1 MMTVTVDMTK
11 AKEIWRDK
19 IREARTE
26 QFKSLDV
33 QYQRADEVGDTASK
47 TAIVAKKTAL
57 RYSPAV
63 PAIDGATAIEDLI
76 WGLAFVI
83 LQVFR
88 VSGQ

>member
-1 MMTVTVDMTK
+1 MTVTVDMTK

-33 QYQRADEVGDTASK
+33 QYQRADEVGDTAGK

-57 RYSPAV
+57 RNAPAD
-63 PAIDGATAIEDLI
+63 PAIDAATTIEDLKKV
-76 WGLAFVI
+76 WPFE
-83 LQVFR
+83 
-88 VSGQ
+88 

>member
-1 MMTVTVDMTK
+1 MTVTVDMTK

-57 RYSPAV
+57 RNAPAD
-63 PAIDGATAIEDLI
+63 PAIDAATTIEDLKKV
-76 WGLAFVI
+76 WPFE
-83 LQVFR
+83 
-88 VSGQ
+88 